1 MTFEQQLEQLSAILI
16 RAGREIIM
24 PAYALAVQTTRKA
37 DGSVVTETDLACQHF
52 IEQELLKID
61 PKIGFLGEEMS
72 QAQQL
77 NCLQQRGGTFWCL
90 DPLDGTTN
98 FATSF
103 PGFSISLALIRN
115 GSVELACIHDPV
127 RSETFS
133 AFLGGGAFLNGQSIH
148 CSEEVELSNSVGFI
162 DFKRLQKETASRF
175 ATEKIYRSQR
185 NVGSCALEWAW
196 LAAGRGQFIIHGGEK
211 LWDFAAGSLLASE
224 AGCCVGDFS
233 ATELFP
239 TSSLSSPILATC
251 SRSLQAELKQQLRC
265 EPPI

>member
-1 MTFEQQLEQLSAILI
+1 MTFKQQLEQLSTILT

-24 PAYALAVQTTRKA
+24 PAYARSVQTTSKA

-52 IEQELLKID
+52 IEHELLKID
-61 PKIGFLGEEMS
+61 PMIGFLGEEMS
-72 QAQQL
+72 QEEQL
-77 NCLQQRGGTFWCL
+77 SCLQQGGGTFWCL

-98 FATSF
+98 FATAF
-103 PGFSISLALIRN
+103 PSFSISLALIRN
-115 GSVELACIHDPV
+115 GHAELACIHDPV
-127 RSETFS
+127 RSETFTACLS
-133 AFLGGGAFLNGQSIH
+133 GGASLNGQPIR
-148 CSEEVELSNSVGFI
+148 CSEESVLSNSVGFI
-162 DFKRLQKETASRF
+162 DFKRLQREIACRL

-233 ATELFP
+233 ATDLFP

-251 SRSLQAELKQQLRC
+251 SRSLQDELKQQLR
-265 EPPI
+265 